1 MDGAKS
7 VTDTID
13 CSKEHV
19 LGRCSVRAEV
29 PSRVGIDLIEIRIL
43 AVVGS

>member
-1 MDGAKS
+1 MDGAKP
-7 VTDTID
+7 VTDTSD

-19 LGRCSVRAEV
+19 VGRCSMGAEV
-29 PSRVGIDLIEIRIL
+29 PSRVGVDPIEIRIL

>member
-1 MDGAKS
+1 MDGAKLI
-7 VTDTID
+7 TDTAD

-19 LGRCSVRAEV
+19 VGRCSVGAEACPRGCV
-29 PSRVGIDLIEIRIL
+29 DPAEIRIL

>member
-19 LGRCSVRAEV
+19 VGRCPVRAEV
-29 PSRVGIDLIEIRIL
+29 PSRVGMDLTEIRIL

>member
-13 CSKEHV
+13 CLNKHV
-19 LGRCSVRAEV
+19 VGRCSVGAEV
-29 PSRVGIDLIEIRIL
+29 PSREGIDPIEIRIL

>member
-1 MDGAKS
+1 MDGAKP

-19 LGRCSVRAEV
+19 VGRCSARAEV
-29 PSRVGIDLIEIRIL
+29 HSRVCIDLTEIRIL